1 MTDSQPDS
9 PNSQNNGGSA
19 NWAIWLAA
27 GIGAG
32 FIRPAPGTWGSLVGL
47 PAAYGVGLIPWM
59 WLQAVVIVAFCAAS
73 IPIATL
79 AGRALG
85 RGKDPG
91 CIVIDEIAG
100 MMITFFAVP
109 FTGFAVAVLGFL
121 LFRVFDIAKLP
132 PARQLEHLPEGLGV
146 MADDWAAAVYANL
159 VLRLILTL
167 LPSWFV

>member
-1 MTDSQPDS
+1 
-9 PNSQNNGGSA
+9 
-19 NWAIWLAA
+19 
-27 GIGAG
+27 
-32 FIRPAPGTWGSLVGL
+32 
-47 PAAYGVGLIPWM
+47 M

-109 FTGFAVAVLGFL
+109 ITGFAVAVLGFL

-159 VLRLILTL
+159 FLRLILTL